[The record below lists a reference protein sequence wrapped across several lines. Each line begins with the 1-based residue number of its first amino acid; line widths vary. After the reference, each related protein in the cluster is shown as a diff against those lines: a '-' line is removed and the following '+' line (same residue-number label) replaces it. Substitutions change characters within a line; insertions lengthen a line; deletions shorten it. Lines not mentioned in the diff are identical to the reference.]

1 MKFSISWLKTY
12 LDYNDK
18 IDVLVD
24 YLNDLGLEVEG
35 VDDPTKNY
43 SSFVIGKISHVEKH
57 PNADKLKVCTVLLG
71 KNTKTIVCGANNVRT
86 GMGVVVALPG
96 TFIPGLGKKI
106 SVGKIRGVESFG
118 MMCSET
124 VSYTHLRAHET

>member
-12 LDYNDK
+12 LDYNEK

-57 PNADKLKVCTVLLG
+57 PNADKLKVCTCLL
-71 KNTKTIVCGANNVRT
+71 
-86 GMGVVVALPG
+86 
-96 TFIPGLGKKI
+96 
-106 SVGKIRGVESFG
+106 
-118 MMCSET
+118 
-124 VSYTHLRAHET
+124 YTSPSPRDPE